1 MTKDRLKKLWTG
13 IQAWVGDWFRPI
25 PGASPYISLSN
36 SHGNRISA
44 ETTFSEYMGC
54 SLGHALPY
62 RSSFMDVRADLD
74 RLSGARPGSLIT
86 VAPNPRCEYCGGRPG
101 AKERCGNC
109 GAPNGR

>member
-13 IQAWVGDWFRPI
+13 LQAWARSANGLIAVPI
-25 PGASPYISLSN
+25 VPEFNLPLDDGLSQ
-36 SHGNRISA
+36 
-44 ETTFSEYMGC
+44 F
-54 SLGHALPY
+54 LPATPPE
-62 RSSFMDVRADLD
+62 RAVFRADLD

-109 GAPNGR
+109 GAPNAFR